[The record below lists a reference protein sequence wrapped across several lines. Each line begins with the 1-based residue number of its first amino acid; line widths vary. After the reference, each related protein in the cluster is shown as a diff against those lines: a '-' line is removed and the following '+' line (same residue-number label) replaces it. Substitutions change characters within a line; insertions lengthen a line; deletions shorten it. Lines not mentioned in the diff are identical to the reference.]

1 MILAKAWMP
10 VCDFWAICFSVML
23 YFATSICCFN
33 AIRGGFR
40 YYILALAIGFSSTG
54 VKAASPGNG
63 FSEPTEVISTSLV
76 RGRVLNEVGKPL
88 AGATVL
94 WKGSPYGVTTD
105 SQGNYQLPLAAGHT
119 VVLFSYAGYVNDE
132 VQVRGAGVQN
142 VTLLPYEPSAPAS
155 GAREKRLLRSL
166 R

>member
-1 MILAKAWMP
+1 
-10 VCDFWAICFSVML
+10 ML
-23 YFATSICCFN
+23 YSFN
-33 AIRGGFR
+33 SNWCSNAVRGSFR
-40 YYILALAIGFSSTG
+40 YPVLVLFICFSSTG
-54 VKAASPGNG
+54 FSKAVSRGSG
-63 FSEPTEVISTSLV
+63 FSEPTEAVSTSLV

-88 AGATVL
+88 AGATIL

-119 VVLFSYAGYVNDE
+119 VVLFSYAGYVNEE

-142 VTLLPYEPSAPAS
+142 VTLLPYEPSVPAS
-155 GAREKRLLRSL
+155 GVREKRLLRSL